1 MHTDTKKTPQFGGG
15 ANYEIIFKSSKF
27 KWGDG
32 SVLLKNATVKEVAY
46 GKNGFVKTKY
56 VSITKFAKK
65 LTSAIALYNDDKAI
79 DPMLARQG
87 APTIIWADAP
97 PAKQGAPT
105 IIPFIRPFI
114 REKVMSSVLAKKNA
128 LLVKGDPIPLSLLK
142 SGKFVVK
149 VGAPAGLTPAAAE
162 LGFLVDGSYDYA
174 VQGPNEVATK
184 NEVATITSVKNSA
197 GKTLHKVVKVTTP
210 LVFNAESPTY
220 NKSTFTVNNEFI
232 STDSRS
238 DDAFIGEWELVKS
251 LLTCST
257 KGYDLLQKK
266 YVSVK
271 TEIAKI
277 PTGYNID
284 SYSNNIKI
292 QSAMLTRILP
302 HVAGRPP

>member
-1 MHTDTKKTPQFGGG
+1 MYKKFRMKKELEV
-15 ANYEIIFKSSKF
+15 AHYAIRFESSKT
-27 KWGDG
+27 KSRDG
-32 SVLLKNATVKEVAY
+32 SVLLGKPVITAFTY
-46 GKNGFVKTKY
+46 GSNSALPKTKD
-56 VSITKFAKK
+56 VSIKKFAKK
-65 LTSAIALYNDDKAI
+65 LTSAIASYSADKQI
-79 DPMLARQG
+79 DETLARPG
-87 APTIIWADAP
+87 APTMRGPMRRPIIQQSAEELV
-97 PAKQGAPT
+97 
-105 IIPFIRPFI
+105 I
-114 REKVMSSVLAKKNA
+114 SSVLVKKNA
-128 LLVKGDPIPLSLLK
+128 LLLKPATLTPRSLLK
-142 SGKFVVK
+142 AGKIVVQ

-162 LGFLVDGSYDYA
+162 LAFLVDGSYDYA

-220 NKSTFTVNNEFI
+220 NKSTFTALHEFN

-292 QSAMLTRILP
+292 QSAMLTRLP
-302 HVAGRPP
+302 LSRPRPP